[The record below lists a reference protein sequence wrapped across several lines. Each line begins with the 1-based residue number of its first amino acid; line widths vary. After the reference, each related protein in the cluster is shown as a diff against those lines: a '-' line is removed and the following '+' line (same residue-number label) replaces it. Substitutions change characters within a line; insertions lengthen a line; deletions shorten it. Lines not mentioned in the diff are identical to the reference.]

1 MTEASD
7 KETKISIESRL
18 ESLECTVKS
27 LTRSIDGALHVL
39 SAASSRKDINK
50 ISVAP
55 NQATSNEADRSDSEL
70 YIGPSHSFSFLQ
82 EAPAGIKRLPPQGVE
97 DSRQDVISE
106 IHNMSSSLTSARMA
120 NPIIEPKSFHIP
132 SRSVGYALLSIRF
145 LHPPLL
151 LDPSTN
157 FKLASLEFLEY
168 SRLGEPFFCF
178 PLDEIL
184 RQIVFEPE
192 KVREKAW
199 IVSFN
204 YILLAAISTQLD
216 EHEGNLRKNFQLALN
231 DSRIFLEPS
240 LANVQTLVLLAVHG
254 EDFAA
259 PNISWMLLSHACRQ
273 AEALGLQV
281 RKSRDHFDEWQHKL
295 CLFWMLFT
303 LDKSCALAFG
313 RPAFL
318 PFSLYRHLPLP
329 DEIFMRKFSPHDT
342 EGLGDQR
349 PKSHN
354 SDFGA
359 LMFKNTI
366 ELAKLTSEVLDVLG
380 VANSDKSKDKTRSKL
395 EDWFSKTNM
404 TLTHAL
410 ENARGSTE
418 TNQFHEMELGI
429 NSAKFQYLH
438 LLTLLLKGD
447 VSSNVRL
454 SCAREAIALLPS
466 LVSNWGSV
474 YNGVV
479 WQLLYYPFAPFLVV
493 FENIVHRP
501 SHSQKHENDL
511 RLLAITVNYFA
522 DMRPQMRLLAD
533 LCSKLQHTAA
543 VFLQLA
549 QSHVR
554 HCYSTKPTQNA
565 VLLSQQPKSSRADEQ
580 ATQTWNDLI
589 DIALDDQELINYLSC
604 LPVDMNSTSRILETE
619 LHVPQSH
626 RPNRAENMSPTY
638 SQQPISDCT
647 FGWFLWDDYYGSSN
661 L

>member
-18 ESLECTVKS
+18 ESLECAVKS

-39 SAASSRKDINK
+39 SAASSPKDLNK
-50 ISVAP
+50 ISVGP
-55 NQATSNEADRSDSEL
+55 NQAIANEADRSGSEL
-70 YIGPSHSFSFLQ
+70 YIGSSHSFSFLQ
-82 EAPAGIKRLPPQGVE
+82 EAPAGIKRLSPQGVE

-106 IHNMSSSLTSARMA
+106 IHNMSSSLTSARMP
-120 NPIIEPKSFHIP
+120 NPINEPKSFHIP
-132 SRSVGYALLSIRF
+132 SRSVGYALLS
-145 LHPPLL
+145 
-151 LDPSTN
+151 
-157 FKLASLEFLEY
+157 KFLEI

-178 PLDEIL
+178 PSDEIL
-184 RQIVFEPE
+184 RQVVFEPE

-204 YILLAAISTQLD
+204 YVLLAAISTQLD
-216 EHEGNLRKNFQLALN
+216 EHEEKLRKNFQLALN
-231 DSRIFLEPS
+231 DSQIFLEPS

-273 AEALGLQV
+273 AEALGLHV
-281 RKSRDHFDEWQHKL
+281 RKSRDQFDEWQHKL

-366 ELAKLTSEVLDVLG
+366 ELAKLTSDVLDVLG
-380 VANSDKSKDKTRSKL
+380 VGNSDKSKDKTRSKL

-410 ENARGSTE
+410 ENERGSTD
-418 TNQFHEMELGI
+418 TNQIHEMELGI

-438 LLTLLLKGD
+438 ILTLLLKGD
-447 VSSNVRL
+447 VSSNLRL

-479 WQLLYYPFAPFLVV
+479 WQLLYYPFAPFLVI

-501 SHSQKHENDL
+501 SQSQKHENDL
-511 RLLAITVNYFA
+511 DLLAITVNYFA
-522 DMRPQMRLLAD
+522 EMRPQMRLLAG
-533 LCSKLQHTAA
+533 LCSKLQHTAT

-549 QSHVR
+549 QSYIR
-554 HCYSTKPTQNA
+554 HCYSIKPKQYT
-565 VLLSQQPKSSRADEQ
+565 VLLSQQPKSSRPDEQ
-580 ATQTWNDLI
+580 ATQPWDDLI

-604 LPVDMNSTSRILETE
+604 LPVDMNPTSRILETE

-626 RPNRAENMSPTY
+626 RPDRAENMSPTY
-638 SQQPISDCT
+638 SQQPMSDFT

-661 L
+661 VRFE